1 MKLES
6 RCRGRRAS
14 SFFQR
19 VTVATE
25 PTTRT
30 PERPL
35 ADKPSRAHPRRDAPA
50 DERTNAGRTRELHR
64 DPRRTRRARRARLK
78 APASVTRSII
88 MSSSRDSPA
97 KTPKSILSRQNSSA
111 NLGGSGSP
119 TDMQIAL
126 LSQKVKD
133 GSRGSVRVA
142 CAVRAVGGG
151 NILQEPLAPY
161 LAGGEEMR
169 ALLANRARR
178 EDARVVENVA
188 VRHRA
193 IDDVILRH
201 CAPEDGIRQVVSV
214 NGGLD
219 TRAHRLVLP
228 NVAWFDV
235 DLFDVLELKKKMLE
249 KAPEALKH
257 YASPRVASVTNVGMD
272 VLSDAPR
279 YLKLELE
286 KHGVDFTAPVLYVFE
301 ACLYNFSAADA
312 RELTRSLPRTRGSV
326 LVGTHLQRGMLRWV
340 RDPRHQADAPYLA
353 ELAHHWRS
361 SLEDAAKAG
370 AFRGWRVRNV
380 KSLTS
385 HAFGYGYRVPPNLW
399 KKGEEVVFELH
410 RGRCRASSR
419 PAKKG
424 LFRLLRFWRSRQ
436 PRGPLGPPATAS
448 RRDSRGLRTPD
459 ARTSM
464 GGWIGVAVRV
474 GALTLAGFVGHR
486 HGGDVAKVAEKTLE
500 RCAATARLAKSRY
513 VDPCAEFAMDKCAV
527 GLGAARRG
535 AARAREGVA
544 HVRRTHVDPR
554 LPERYRLPR
563 KDASSGKGKRLK
575 KGW

>member
-1 MKLES
+1 M
-6 RCRGRRAS
+6 
-14 SFFQR
+14 
-19 VTVATE
+19 
-25 PTTRT
+25 
-30 PERPL
+30 
-35 ADKPSRAHPRRDAPA
+35 
-50 DERTNAGRTRELHR
+50 
-64 DPRRTRRARRARLK
+64 
-78 APASVTRSII
+78 
-88 MSSSRDSPA
+88 
-97 KTPKSILSRQNSSA
+97 
-111 NLGGSGSP
+111 GSP

-249 KAPEALKH
+249 KAPDALKH

-272 VLSDAPR
+272 VLADAPH

-286 KHGVDFTAPVLYVFE
+286 KHGLDFTRPVLYVFE
-301 ACLYNFSAADA
+301 ACLYNFSAENA
-312 RELTRSLPRTRGSV
+312 RALTRSLPRVHGSV
-326 LVGTHLQRGMLRWV
+326 VVGTHLQRGMLRWV
-340 RDPRHQADAPYLA
+340 RDPRNQAEAPYLA
-353 ELAHHWRS
+353 ELSHHWRS
-361 SLEDAAKAG
+361 SLEDASAAG

-380 KSLTS
+380 KSLTA
-385 HAFGYGYRVPPNLW
+385 HAFGYGYRVPPNPW

-410 RGRCRASSR
+410 RGRCRAGSR
-419 PAKKG
+419 ARRG
-424 LFRLLRFWRSRQ
+424 GFASRFFRWRARAP

-554 LPERYRLPR
+554 LPEKYRLPK
-563 KDASSGKGKRLK
+563 KDASGKGKRLK

>member
-1 MKLES
+1 
-6 RCRGRRAS
+6 
-14 SFFQR
+14 
-19 VTVATE
+19 
-25 PTTRT
+25 
-30 PERPL
+30 
-35 ADKPSRAHPRRDAPA
+35 
-50 DERTNAGRTRELHR
+50 
-64 DPRRTRRARRARLK
+64 
-78 APASVTRSII
+78 
-88 MSSSRDSPA
+88 
-97 KTPKSILSRQNSSA
+97 
-111 NLGGSGSP
+111 
-119 TDMQIAL
+119 MQIAL

-219 TRAHRLVLP
+219 TRAHRLNLP
-228 NVAWFDV
+228 AVAWFEV

-249 KAPEALKH
+249 KAPDALKH

-272 VLSDAPR
+272 VLADAPH

-286 KHGVDFTAPVLYVFE
+286 KKGVDFTRPVLYVFE

-312 RELTRSLPRTRGSV
+312 RALTRQLPRVRGSV
-326 LVGTHLQRGMLRWV
+326 VVGTHLQRGMLRWV
-340 RDPRHQADAPYLA
+340 RDPRNQAEAPYLA
-353 ELAHHWRS
+353 ELSHHWRS
-361 SLEDAAKAG
+361 SLEDAAGAG

-385 HAFGYGYRVPPNLW
+385 HAFGYGYRVPPNPW

-410 RGRCRASSR
+410 RGRCRAGSR
-419 PAKKG
+419 MRRIR
-424 LFRLLRFWRSRQ
+424 LFLPFRKYARA
-436 PRGPLGPPATAS
+436 PPPGPLGPPATAS
-448 RRDSRGLRTPD
+448 RRDSRGLRT
-459 ARTSM
+459 SV
-464 GGWIGVAVRV
+464 GGWLGVVIRV
-474 GALTLAGFVGHR
+474 GALTLAGIVGHR
-486 HGGDVAKVAEKTLE
+486 HGGDVAKVAEKTFEGLLT
-500 RCAATARLAKSRY
+500 AARLVKSRY
-513 VDPCAEFAMDKCAV
+513 VDPCAEFAMDTCAV

-544 HVRRTHVDPR
+544 HVRKTRVDPR
-554 LPERYRLPR
+554 MPK
-563 KDASSGKGKRLK
+563 KDASGKGERLK

>member
-1 MKLES
+1 M
-6 RCRGRRAS
+6 
-14 SFFQR
+14 
-19 VTVATE
+19 
-25 PTTRT
+25 
-30 PERPL
+30 
-35 ADKPSRAHPRRDAPA
+35 
-50 DERTNAGRTRELHR
+50 
-64 DPRRTRRARRARLK
+64 
-78 APASVTRSII
+78 
-88 MSSSRDSPA
+88 
-97 KTPKSILSRQNSSA
+97 RQNSST
-111 NLGGSGSP
+111 NLGGMAST

-219 TRAHRLVLP
+219 TRANRLNLP
-228 NVAWFDV
+228 DVAWFDV
-235 DLFDVLELKKKMLE
+235 DLFDVLELKRRMLE

-257 YASPRVASVTNVGMD
+257 YASRRVASVTNVGMD
-272 VLSDAPR
+272 VLTDAPR

-286 KHGVDFTAPVLYVFE
+286 KHGVDFTRPVLYVFE

-312 RELTRSLPRTRGSV
+312 RALTRSLPRCNGSV
-326 LVGTHLQRGMLRWV
+326 VVGTHLQRGMLRWV
-340 RDPRHQADAPYLA
+340 RDPRHQAEAPYLA
-353 ELAHHWRS
+353 ELSHHWRS
-361 SLEDAAKAG
+361 SVEDAAKAG

-385 HAFGYGYRVPPNLW
+385 HAFGYGYRVPPKPW
-399 KKGEEVVFELH
+399 KNGEEVVFELH

-419 PAKKG
+419 SPG
-424 LFRLLRFWRSRQ
+424 LFSRLSRFWRHSRT

-448 RRDSRGLRTPD
+448 RRDSRGLRTPN
-459 ARTSM
+459 ARTSV
-464 GGWIGVAVRV
+464 GGWIGVVARV

-486 HGGDVAKVAEKTLE
+486 HGGDVAEVAEKTLE
-500 RCAATARLAKSRY
+500 RVGASARLAKSRY
-513 VDPCAEFAMDKCAV
+513 VDPCAEFAMDTCVK

-563 KDASSGKGKRLK
+563 KEAASKGKRLK